1 MRLPN
6 GQVLQ
11 FEVRFGAAAKSQRMP
26 QGSPSG
32 ICQVNLANGSTRVV
46 EAPTVAAP
54 AAAAGPPALPAA
66 PPPPMPAAPPPP
78 APAASPAPSRPGAA
92 PSPAPAQQAAGQAQA
107 DRLAKFSSPTAP
119 TAAPAAAQPEPQQ
132 SPPPSS
138 SSSAGSYQ
146 SGGFAGGF
154 LVEPWETVR
163 ARLIAT
169 GKWRLATQGEL
180 NNSNAALEG
189 QTIHVA
195 GLGEGKVVKFLK
207 NGGWGVHSA
216 HTIDF
221 SSPAFDGSDVREVK
235 LKRKSNNE
243 TEWLKAVTEVR
254 PRKTFSVTAAVFTPP
269 TFVCIRMII

>member
-1 MRLPN
+1 M
-6 GQVLQ
+6 
-11 FEVRFGAAAKSQRMP
+11 
-26 QGSPSG
+26 
-32 ICQVNLANGSTRVV
+32 
-46 EAPTVAAP
+46 
-54 AAAAGPPALPAA
+54 
-66 PPPPMPAAPPPP
+66 
-78 APAASPAPSRPGAA
+78 
-92 PSPAPAQQAAGQAQA
+92 
-107 DRLAKFSSPTAP
+107 
-119 TAAPAAAQPEPQQ
+119 
-132 SPPPSS
+132 
-138 SSSAGSYQ
+138 
-146 SGGFAGGF
+146 
-154 LVEPWETVR
+154 EPWETVR

-254 PRKTFSVTAAVFTPP
+254 PRKTFSVTAAVPPTPP
-269 TFVCIRMII
+269 TFVCIRMIILPRQAPDKHRKGTLENRTVFSQMSPGGGGGGGGSGGGGGFKKKHHHGTHGLPPGTPAHTIAIFQEAHRLKKQQTGA

>member
-1 MRLPN
+1 M
-6 GQVLQ
+6 
-11 FEVRFGAAAKSQRMP
+11 
-26 QGSPSG
+26 
-32 ICQVNLANGSTRVV
+32 
-46 EAPTVAAP
+46 
-54 AAAAGPPALPAA
+54 
-66 PPPPMPAAPPPP
+66 
-78 APAASPAPSRPGAA
+78 
-92 PSPAPAQQAAGQAQA
+92 
-107 DRLAKFSSPTAP
+107 
-119 TAAPAAAQPEPQQ
+119 
-132 SPPPSS
+132 
-138 SSSAGSYQ
+138 
-146 SGGFAGGF
+146 
-154 LVEPWETVR
+154 EPWETVQ

-169 GKWRLATQGEL
+169 GKWRLPTQGEL

-254 PRKTFSVTAAVFTPP
+254 PRKTFSVTAAVVPPHFCMHTNDHLTKTGSGQTQGGNTRKQNCFLADVSRRRRWRWRQWWRRWVQEEASPWYPWPTPWYP
-269 TFVCIRMII
+269 RSHHCHLPRGPSVEETADRCVNTLRPGSVGMLVYAENDHFFHAQTRSG

>member
-1 MRLPN
+1 M
-6 GQVLQ
+6 
-11 FEVRFGAAAKSQRMP
+11 
-26 QGSPSG
+26 
-32 ICQVNLANGSTRVV
+32 
-46 EAPTVAAP
+46 
-54 AAAAGPPALPAA
+54 
-66 PPPPMPAAPPPP
+66 
-78 APAASPAPSRPGAA
+78 
-92 PSPAPAQQAAGQAQA
+92 
-107 DRLAKFSSPTAP
+107 
-119 TAAPAAAQPEPQQ
+119 
-132 SPPPSS
+132 
-138 SSSAGSYQ
+138 
-146 SGGFAGGF
+146 
-154 LVEPWETVR
+154 EPWETVQ

-169 GKWRLATQGEL
+169 RKWRLPTQGEL

-254 PRKTFSVTAAVFTPP
+254 GKTFSVTAAVVP